1 MNVNDLVQFGLKGTS
16 AASDINF
23 IKSQPAIATQL
34 CEFFKLNVDEG
45 QPTIQAAQYAVN
57 ETYRNNGDDAVTV
70 ETIAETV
77 QNKMESYRN
86 KLRKLVA
93 PVVAPVEEAPVLPVF
108 DPSAEVP
115 IPAPVEVVEDVQAA
129 PVEVVED
136 VQAAPVEV
144 VEDVQAAPVEV
155 VEPVE
160 PVAAV
165 KRKPGRPRKVVDPN
179 APVVVKTVKAPG
191 SGKGRPKLAAGLSQY
206 DRVIAWVANS
216 KFVGIVNNDRNAA
229 AIDCSLETSIPVG
242 SVLVYFS
249 KGIKA
254 GLFS

>member
-144 VEDVQAAPVEV
+144 VE
-155 VEPVE
+155 PVE

>member
-57 ETYRNNGDDAVTV
+57 EAYRNNGDDAVTV

-93 PVVAPVEEAPVLPVF
+93 PVVAPVEEAPALP
-108 DPSAEVP
+108 
-115 IPAPVEVVEDVQAA
+115 VVEDVQAA
-129 PVEVVED
+129 PAEVAE
-136 VQAAPVEV
+136 ATEPT
-144 VEDVQAAPVEV
+144 
-155 VEPVE
+155 EPVT
-160 PVAAV
+160 VV

-179 APVVVKTVKAPG
+179 APVVVKAPG

-206 DRVIAWVANS
+206 DRVVAWVANS

-229 AIDCSLETSIPVG
+229 AIDCSLETSIPVS

>member
-23 IKSQPAIATQL
+23 IKSQPEIATQL

-57 ETYRNNGDDAVTV
+57 ESYRNNGDDAVTV
-70 ETIAETV
+70 ETIATTV
-77 QNKMESYRN
+77 QNKMETYRN

-93 PVVAPVEEAPVLPVF
+93 PVVAPVEPET
-108 DPSAEVP
+108 
-115 IPAPVEVVEDVQAA
+115 APVEVVEDVQAA
-129 PVEVVED
+129 PVEATEATETVEPTET
-136 VQAAPVEV
+136 APVEV
-144 VEDVQAAPVEV
+144 EAAPV
-155 VEPVE
+155 
-160 PVAAV
+160 V
-165 KRKPGRPRKVVDPN
+165 KRGPGRPRKVVDPN
-179 APVVVKTVKAPG
+179 APVVAKVVKNPG
-191 SGKGRPKLAAGLSQY
+191 AGKGRPKLAAGLSQY
-206 DRVIAWVANS
+206 DRVVAWVNAS
-216 KFVGIVNNDRNAA
+216 KFAGIVDNDRNAA
-229 AIDCSLETSIPVG
+229 AIACSLETSIPVG

>member
-129 PVEVVED
+129 PVEVVE
-136 VQAAPVEV
+136 
-144 VEDVQAAPVEV
+144 
-155 VEPVE
+155 PVE

>member
-57 ETYRNNGDDAVTV
+57 EAYRNNGDDAVTV

-93 PVVAPVEEAPVLPVF
+93 PVVAPVEEAPALP
-108 DPSAEVP
+108 
-115 IPAPVEVVEDVQAA
+115 VVEDVQAA
-129 PVEVVED
+129 PAEVAED
-136 VQAAPVEV
+136 VQAAPAEV
-144 VEDVQAAPVEV
+144 AEATEPT
-155 VEPVE
+155 EPVT
-160 PVAAV
+160 VV

-179 APVVVKTVKAPG
+179 APVVVKAPG

-206 DRVIAWVANS
+206 DRVVAWVANS

-229 AIDCSLETSIPVG
+229 AIDCSLETSIPVS